1 MIVLCS
7 RMPLESG
14 FPVCKGT
21 EAEARVD
28 TIGILRNRLSTFIL
42 DSGERVLSLLY
53 LGLRSHWN
61 VYNATWGRQLIW
73 LKYMIIML
81 YYTLL

>member
-21 EAEARVD
+21 EAEARVRHD
-28 TIGILRNRLSTFIL
+28 RHSTEQIVHFYLRQ
-42 DSGERVLSLLY
+42 
-53 LGLRSHWN
+53 W
-61 VYNATWGRQLIW
+61 
-73 LKYMIIML
+73 
-81 YYTLL
+81 